1 MRQFPKLTENMDPEE
16 LKKLQEEMG
25 SSPLSQALNAIQG
38 GGGGGA
44 TPTPPP
50 KKQLPAGSSK
60 QH

>member
-1 MRQFPKLTENMDPEE
+1 MDPEE